1 VVCLLLPPTTHHHHS
16 LDKLSRWSCSSCT
29 DHLLDQEA
37 AQYDSVFLTADS
49 YQAAQRAVNAL
60 CTLTDQVIARWTGTA
75 AAQQQQQQQ
84 QQAADG
90 TVAATAAASS
100 SLSSSPPS
108 SNSFGFAII
117 RPPGH
122 HAEPHGMGGYCLLN
136 NVATA
141 ARYVQSHH
149 HPATRMLGQRI
160 LIVDWD
166 VHHGNGTQKI
176 FESDPTV
183 LYFSVHRGGIYPYT
197 SGRANEVGTGDG
209 TGYTVNVMWQAKS
222 MGDDE
227 YLAAFQHILLPLIDQ
242 FAPTLVFISAGFD
255 AAVGDLGE
263 CCVTPAGFAALTRLI
278 RYQLL
283 LLHQQQQ
290 QQKNHHHRSAPILCS
305 LEGGYVRRTLAQCV
319 VAVVEALLEPEEP
332 DWKRH
337 LPVPV
342 PSSSSPSSSASSR
355 SIINNSSIH
364 PQARLDIES
373 TIRSHEGHW
382 KLRTG

>member
-1 VVCLLLPPTTHHHHS
+1 
-16 LDKLSRWSCSSCT
+16 
-29 DHLLDQEA
+29 LLDQEA

-49 YQAAQRAVNAL
+49 YHAAQRAVNAL
-60 CTLTDQVIARWTGTA
+60 CTLTDQVIARWTTGTCTA
-75 AAQQQQQQQ
+75 AAQQQQEQQ

-100 SLSSSPPS
+100 LSSSPPPS
-108 SNSFGFAII
+108 SSSFGFAII

-136 NVATA
+136 NVAAA

-149 HPATRMLGQRI
+149 HPGTRMLGQRI

-197 SGRANEVGTGDG
+197 SGRPSEVGTGDG

-227 YLAAFQHILLPLIDQ
+227 YRAAFQQILLPLIDQ
-242 FAPTLVFISAGFD
+242 FDPTLVFISAGFD

-290 QQKNHHHRSAPILCS
+290 NHHHHHHHRSVPILCS
-305 LEGGYVRRTLAQCV
+305 LEGGYVRHTLAQCV

-337 LPVPV
+337 LPVPL
-342 PSSSSPSSSASSR
+342 PSSASSSSR
-355 SIINNSSIH
+355 SIMNSTRNSIH